1 MTRLMR
7 GGLPRRAVGGV
18 VTIVLTAGAPIDARA
33 ITGGPGTASLPA
45 TPARSATRSGAP
57 GSIDGIGAEHVVAP
71 ASLYA
76 ALAALAA
83 RHNIPSFS
91 RQTKLACSA
100 CHYQFPQLTPFGRL
114 FKLNGYTLT
123 GLQTIGQPTDTA
135 GSQSLKL
142 APIPP
147 ASAMVVAS
155 MTTLKKA
162 IPNTQNNTASF
173 PQEFSLFLAGQV
185 TPNVGAFT
193 QFTYEDVDGSFGID
207 MVDLRYA
214 QQTSLG
220 GRDLLFGVTVH
231 NNPTAQDVWNTV
243 PAWGYPFMASAVAP
257 SPLASTIVDDM
268 LGQQVIGLG
277 AYSLWNGALYTELTG
292 YRSAPQ
298 GTSQPLDSSATNTT
312 HGVAP
317 YWRVALQRE
326 GPRLYAMLGTFGLAA
341 QLYPTGVTGS
351 TNHYTDVGV
360 DAQVERRIG
369 VTGAVIGR
377 ATFIHER
384 QRLTGSLAA
393 SPATAS
399 VESNSLNTVRANVSV
414 VPTLRSAFTLGA
426 FETTGRTADDVAYPA
441 DPVTGSATG
450 SPDTAGL
457 IGEVVYNAWQNTRVG
472 AQYVAYGKFNGKRGM
487 YDGAGRRAADND
499 ALYLY
504 FWVAF

>member
-1 MTRLMR
+1 
-7 GGLPRRAVGGV
+7 VGGV
-18 VTIVLTAGAPIDARA
+18 VTIVLTAVVPIEVPAM
-33 ITGGPGTASLPA
+33 TGGPGDV
-45 TPARSATRSGAP
+45 TPNAVRARNALLSAAA
-57 GSIDGIGAEHVVAP
+57 GSVDGISAEHVVAP

-83 RHNIPSFS
+83 RYTIPSFS

-123 GLQTIGQPTDTA
+123 GLQTIGQPTDSV
-135 GSQSLKL
+135 GSETLKL

-155 MTTLKKA
+155 MTRINKS

-193 QFTYEDVDGSFGID
+193 QFTYADADGSIGID
-207 MVDLRYA
+207 NVDLRYA
-214 QQTSLG
+214 KHTSFRN
-220 GRDLLFGVTVH
+220 RDLLFGLTVH
-231 NNPTAQDVWNTV
+231 NNPTVQDVWNTV
-243 PAWGYPFMASAVAP
+243 PAWGYPFMSSEVAP
-257 SPLASTIVDDM
+257 SGLASTIVDGV
-268 LGQQVIGLG
+268 LSQQVVGLG
-277 AYSLWNGALYTELTG
+277 AYSLWNGALYTELTA

-298 GTSQPLDSSATNTT
+298 ATSQPLDESATNVT

-317 YWRVALQRE
+317 YWRVALQRQW
-326 GPRLYAMLGTFGLAA
+326 PTTYAMLGTFGLAA
-341 QLYPTGVTGS
+341 QLYPAGVAGP
-351 TNHYTDVGV
+351 TNHYTDIGV

-369 VTGAVIGR
+369 TTGALIGR
-377 ATFIHER
+377 ATFVHER
-384 QRLTGSLAA
+384 QRLTGSLAE

-399 VESNSLNTVRANVSV
+399 VESNSLNTVRANVSL
-414 VPTLRSAFTLGA
+414 VPMLRSQFTLGV
-426 FETTGRTADDVAYPA
+426 FQTSGGADNVVYPA

-450 SPDTAGL
+450 SPNTSGL
-457 IGEVVYNAWQNTRVG
+457 TGEIVYNAWQNTRVG
-472 AQYVAYGKFNGKRGM
+472 AQYVAYAKFNGARGV
-487 YDGAGRRAADND
+487 YDGAGRHAADND